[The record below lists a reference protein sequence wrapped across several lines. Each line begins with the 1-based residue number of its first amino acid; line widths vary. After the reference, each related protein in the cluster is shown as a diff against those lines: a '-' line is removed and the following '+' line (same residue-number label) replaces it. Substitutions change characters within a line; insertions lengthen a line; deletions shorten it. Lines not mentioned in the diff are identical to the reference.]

1 MRDSQSDR
9 RGAVNTGTT
18 LPAVRTGKLS
28 GPCDPPHAL
37 PSEAAAAVAAAHSL
51 LPVGFSRAVTGL
63 QPRRQLATAFRRS
76 TGAENALTY
85 IIDSLLRL
93 YGSMLCKRLQLAR
106 ACAESSRVL

>member
-1 MRDSQSDR
+1 MVSFVRRSQLCE
-9 RGAVNTGTT
+9 A
-18 LPAVRTGKLS
+18 
-28 GPCDPPHAL
+28 PHAL